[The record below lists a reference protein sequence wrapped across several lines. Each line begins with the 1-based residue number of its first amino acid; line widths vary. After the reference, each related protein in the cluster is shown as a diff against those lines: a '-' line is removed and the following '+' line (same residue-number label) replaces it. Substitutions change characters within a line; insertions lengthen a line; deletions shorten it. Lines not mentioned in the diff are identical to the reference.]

1 MPFHCLFILFLVLGC
16 RAKPED
22 KPTKPTPPTTP
33 QIIKS
38 TDPPVE
44 TAQKIP
50 SIRIE
55 IIDRTTVDER
65 PVDMAT
71 PLITLSEV
79 AAHSA
84 GFSTTDDGMLAGVE
98 THYTILVDGK
108 SQPKAEN
115 GLLTWGVQITIR
127 IEDEYGLAEDI
138 TGYAKGRTPF
148 VRAATPEI
156 KTVFGHVLSAALK
169 TAFRDVWMQLEYKNA
184 DLERAKAGLHT
195 KEVAEKWA
203 ALRRL
208 GEHGEKDTVPLIIE
222 QLDGADPMTA
232 HICIGVLG
240 RIGGKDAL
248 EHLKKIIQEGNDEW
262 AMSAIKTLWIM
273 NAERTLPMIKKIQ
286 NSHPSKEV
294 RAFAA
299 EILAQPSDGQ

>member
-1 MPFHCLFILFLVLGC
+1 MPFHRLLILILVFSC
-16 RAKPED
+16 RSTPTENPTEPRPTAPPKLLESTASPE
-22 KPTKPTPPTTP
+22 KV
-33 QIIKS
+33 S
-38 TDPPVE
+38 
-44 TAQKIP
+44 AKIP

-55 IIDRTTVDER
+55 LIDRTTTDER
-65 PVDMAT
+65 PIDMADS
-71 PLITLSEV
+71 LITLSEV

-108 SQPKAEN
+108 SNPKADN

-127 IEDEYGLAEDI
+127 VEDEYGLAEDI
-138 TGYAKGRTPF
+138 TGYAKGRAPF
-148 VRAATPEI
+148 VRAATPDI

-184 DLERAKAGLHT
+184 DLEKAKDGLNA
-195 KEVAEKWA
+195 KEVAERWA

-240 RIGGKDAL
+240 RIGGKDAVK
-248 EHLKKIIQEGNDEW
+248 HLKKLIHEGNDEW

-273 NAERTLPMIKKIQ
+273 NAEHTLPMIKKIQ
-286 NSHPSKEV
+286 SSHPSNEV